1 MQISCCIQ
9 ERGFKVFTGHIGI
22 GNVME
27 KQSIFH
33 DIFFFTLSAF
43 SCILF
48 MIGELCPILQT
59 SRIKR

>member
-9 ERGFKVFTGHIGI
+9 ECGFKVFTGHIGI

-33 DIFFFTLSAF
+33 DIFFFTRSVF

-48 MIGELCPILQT
+48 MIGELCPIL
-59 SRIKR
+59 

>member
-9 ERGFKVFTGHIGI
+9 ECGFKVFTGHIGI

-33 DIFFFTLSAF
+33 GIFFFTRSVFL
-43 SCILF
+43 CILF
-48 MIGELCPILQT
+48 MIGELCPIL
-59 SRIKR
+59 

>member
-1 MQISCCIQ
+1 MQICCCIQ
-9 ERGFKVFTGHIGI
+9 ERGFKVFTGHITI
-22 GNVME
+22 GNVMK

-48 MIGELCPILQT
+48 MIGELCPIL
-59 SRIKR
+59 

>member
-1 MQISCCIQ
+1 MQISCYIQ

-33 DIFFFTLSAF
+33 DIFFTLSAF

-48 MIGELCPILQT
+48 MIGELCPIL
-59 SRIKR
+59 

>member
-1 MQISCCIQ
+1 MQISCYIQ

-43 SCILF
+43 SSKWQRV
-48 MIGELCPILQT
+48 EE
-59 SRIKR
+59 KRKMNEG